1 MRLEAQELTRR
12 SYPYI
17 ILVTI
22 AIFLALGAASMAL
35 NKVLED
41 RLSQGYMMEYVFFTG
56 LVQVVL
62 SAIVIQI
69 MKKNQVFY
77 PDEFTSRGLLEGIKL
92 GWLAYIFSAALFTLN
107 YLGQDRSLF
116 TRPSF
121 LSILIVLFSAL
132 ATGFFEEVL
141 VRGFVLNSINEK
153 LQGVPGGTKKAMLI
167 SSAIFALAH
176 LFNLLMNPDLFFV
189 IANVIQAF
197 MMGLYLSAIYV
208 RSGNLIAPSIIH
220 GIVDFATFI
229 FYAIL
234 SPEAL
239 SSMMNAPQTE
249 PTASPWVTF
258 FVQIAITIPF
268 LISGLLMMKKID
280 DKTA

>member
-41 RLSQGYMMEYVFFTG
+41 RLFQGYMMEYVFFTG

-153 LQGVPGGTKKAMLI
+153 LQGVPGRTKKAMLI

-239 SSMMNAPQTE
+239 SGMMNAAQPE
-249 PTASPWVTF
+249 PTGSPWVAF
-258 FVQIAITIPF
+258 LVQIAVTIPF
-268 LISGLLMMKKID
+268 LISGLLMMGKID
-280 DKTA
+280 DKAY